1 MGTLIGIGLLVIGYF
16 TMVSWNES
24 GDKSLVV
31 GWLPIIFY
39 GLGILLIIKSCQ

>member
-1 MGTLIGIGLLVIGYF
+1 MGVFIGIGLLVIGYF

-24 GDKSLVV
+24 ADKSLSA

-39 GLGILLIIKSCQ
+39 GSGILLIIKSC

>member
-1 MGTLIGIGLLVIGYF
+1 MGIFIGIGLLVIGYF
-16 TMVSWNES
+16 TMVSWNERV
-24 GDKSLVV
+24 DKSLAV

>member
-1 MGTLIGIGLLVIGYF
+1 MGIIIGIALLVIGYF

-24 GDKSLVV
+24 GDKTLVA

-39 GLGILLIIKSCQ
+39 ASGIFLIIKSC

>member
-1 MGTLIGIGLLVIGYF
+1 MGILIGIGLLLIGYF

-24 GDKSLVV
+24 GDKSLVA

-39 GLGILLIIKSCQ
+39 ASGIILIIKSY